1 MKVLL
6 SIVGLYNHDE
16 TIFNPMV
23 LPESIDRDTLID
35 NILMQAGE
43 LPLVYPDADLMKR
56 LLLSWS
62 NRKIFQWNR
71 MEAVQELEYNPIE
84 NYDRTETETITAT
97 TTDTGTITDAS
108 TSTVIT
114 DRDTTDTRTPN
125 TAETKSVTGFNSNNL
140 VSAEK
145 YEQTGTETGAG
156 TEDVRETGNGNNT
169 KTLNTSQGE
178 NRSRQLRNHGNIGI
192 TTTQQMMS
200 QELDILD
207 RLDLYQ
213 VITDDFID
221 AFCVGVY

>member
-1 MKVLL
+1 
-6 SIVGLYNHDE
+6 
-16 TIFNPMV
+16 
-23 LPESIDRDTLID
+23 
-35 NILMQAGE
+35 
-43 LPLVYPDADLMKR
+43 
-56 LLLSWS
+56 
-62 NRKIFQWNR
+62 
-71 MEAVQELEYNPIE
+71 MEAVQQLEYNPID

-125 TAETKSVTGFNSNNL
+125 TAETKSVTGFNSDTL

-145 YEQTGTETGAG
+145 YEQSGTETGAG
-156 TEDVRETGNGNNT
+156 TEDIRESGNGSNT

-178 NRSRQLRNHGNIGI
+178 NRSRQLRSHGNIGV
-192 TTTQQMMS
+192 TTTQQMMQ

-207 RLDLYQ
+207 KLDLYQ